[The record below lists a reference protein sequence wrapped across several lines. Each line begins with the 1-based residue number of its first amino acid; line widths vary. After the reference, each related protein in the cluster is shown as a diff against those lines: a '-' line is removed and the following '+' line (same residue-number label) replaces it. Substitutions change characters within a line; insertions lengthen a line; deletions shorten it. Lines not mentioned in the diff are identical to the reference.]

1 MPRWNSMVTLERLKC
16 MCRWLRW
23 PEKLFALALVAFV
36 VLTWLPLTGSWRTLS
51 GIVATLAGL
60 LVVLKHLR
68 RGVRALLWRLRNRLI
83 VAYVLIAVVPVAL
96 ILLLAAISCYLI
108 TGQVAV
114 YLITS
119 ELEER
124 TEGLLVRAREM
135 LSYPRAQRAE
145 RMSWLAESLAARFP
159 GGVELYV
166 RDRGEWRYPQNSSM
180 LPPEFA
186 APEESGLIMRDGR
199 PYIFARVGSGSAEAF
214 ALAPAGVELLNNLAP
229 RLGAVSLLRFP
240 VDGARPSPT
249 GRTQAQPPA
258 ERHAPAP
265 PPANWFDFEV
275 TWFGLLNAVS
285 WEDPCHPHPYPLV
298 VTSRPSAVLQTLFS
312 RRVDVFQGYLSTAL
326 LVVGILFLVFEL
338 VALVTGVSLT
348 RTITAAVHNLYEGTR
363 RVTQGDLETRI
374 EVRGN
379 DQLAELSRS
388 FNEMT
393 ANLNRLLRVEKEQ
406 QRLRSELEIAR
417 EVQNQLYPRCIPQVE
432 GLELLA
438 RCRPAR
444 MVSGDYYDYLALDG
458 CRLAMALADVAGK
471 GISAALLMASIQ
483 SSLRTYVS
491 ACMETGGAAQ
501 KVNGLGAARLVGHLN
516 QQLYANTSAEKY
528 ATFYFAVWDPA
539 TSRLTY
545 TNAGHLPP
553 VLIRGGRAMRLKT
566 SGTVVGAFPR
576 VDYGEDSIELEQ
588 GDLFACFTDG
598 LTEPENEYG
607 EMFGEER
614 LIDILVRN
622 RNAALAEILD
632 AVYAAVEQ
640 WTALPEPPD
649 DMTMLI
655 ARRI

>member
-1 MPRWNSMVTLERLKC
+1 MASEQLK
-16 MCRWLRW
+16 RIYRRLRW
-23 PEKLFALALVAFV
+23 PEKLLALALAAYVGLLWTPAAG
-36 VLTWLPLTGSWRTLS
+36 PWRTLAGIGATLS
-51 GIVATLAGL
+51 GI
-60 LVVLKHLR
+60 LVILKHLR
-68 RGVRALLWRLRNRLI
+68 RVVRALLWRLRNRLI

-96 ILLLAAISCYLI
+96 ILLLAAIASYLI

-124 TEGLLVRAREM
+124 TDGLLVRAREM
-135 LSYPRAQRAE
+135 LSYPRAQRVE
-145 RMSWLAESLAARFP
+145 RMSWLAESLAIRFP
-159 GGVELYV
+159 GGLELYV
-166 RDRGEWRYPQNSSM
+166 RDRGEWRYPQNSS
-180 LPPEFA
+180 LQPPEFDT
-186 APEESGLIMRDGR
+186 PEQSGLIMRDGR
-199 PYIFARVGSGSAEAF
+199 PYIFAWVAAGSSGAF
-214 ALAPAGVELLNNLAP
+214 ALAPASVELLNTLAP
-229 RLGAVSLLRFP
+229 RLCAVSLLRVP
-240 VDGARPSPT
+240 VDGPRPGPAARN
-249 GRTQAQPPA
+249 QAAPPA
-258 ERHAPAP
+258 ERHALAP
-265 PPANWFDFEV
+265 PQAGWFDFEV
-275 TWFGLLNAVS
+275 TWFGLVNAVS
-285 WEDPCHPHPYPLV
+285 WEDPRKAHLYPLV

-393 ANLNRLLRVEKEQ
+393 ANLDRLLRVEKEQ

-417 EVQNQLYPRCIPQVE
+417 EVQDQLYPRCIPPVE

-458 CRLAMALADVAGK
+458 RRLAIALADVAGK

-491 ACMETGGAAQ
+491 ACLEAGGASQ
-501 KVNGLGAARLVGHLN
+501 KGNGLGAARLVGHLN
-516 QQLYANTSAEKY
+516 QQLYASTSAEKF
-528 ATFYFAVWDPA
+528 ATFYFAIWDPA

-553 VLIRGGRAMRLKT
+553 ALIRGGRPLRLKT
-566 SGTVVGAFPR
+566 SGTVVGAFPW
-576 VDYGEDSIELEQ
+576 VEYGEESMELEK

-607 EMFGEER
+607 EMFGEQR
-614 LIDILVRN
+614 LIELLVRN
-622 RNAALAEILD
+622 RHAAPAEILD

-640 WTALPEPPD
+640 WTASPEPPD